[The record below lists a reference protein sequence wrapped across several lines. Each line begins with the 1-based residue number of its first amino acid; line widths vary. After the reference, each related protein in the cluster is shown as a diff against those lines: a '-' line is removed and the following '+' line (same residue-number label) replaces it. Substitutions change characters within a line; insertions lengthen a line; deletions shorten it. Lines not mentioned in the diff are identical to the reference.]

1 MSMRLAW
8 SPLAVAAAF
17 IGLLGLPQ
25 VASAQPGSGPALLQR
40 SGRFVV
46 VHADAAGG
54 SSVRQPMLVDGEQR
68 TPVRVPGDVWID
80 PGATVRLEGTMQDG
94 TLVVADSLTAV
105 TRLAP
110 SPNAA
115 RDVSAAPSVETTAV
129 VLFYFQGQTVGSLPT
144 LPSASSAT
152 ATMNTGTTSIAGY
165 YDEQTY
171 GQVEFQADVYGPVQI
186 AVPPP
191 ASGDCIPGIF
201 SWAQLAMNGLPAL
214 DPSQYKH
221 IVYAFPELPAAVCG
235 WSGLAEVGGSH
246 VWVNGSFS
254 VPVLAHELGHNLG
267 LAHAGGLSCT
277 ASGVPVPVGG
287 SCSIDRVNYGL
298 PQYADPFDA
307 MGNAPVLR
315 QMNMEHKL
323 ALGVLPP
330 SAVQTVVASG
340 VYHLAP
346 MEALGPAVELLRLAK
361 PGGGTYFVEYRWPA
375 GVFDSQGGGIPAG
388 VLVHTESPDM
398 AVPLA
403 PDYGDSDTA
412 LVDMHPDPG
421 FPASQWANAAMSVGQ
436 TFDDAANGISI
447 HVAAQDASG
456 VTLDVTAPIDTRP
469 PSRPGGLS
477 AVASGT
483 SVSLSWTPAGDDFGI
498 ASYSVARDGV
508 AIGSTAVTGFS
519 DGGLTPGATVAYA
532 VTATDTSGNV
542 GLPATVSV
550 TLPDTLP
557 PSAPPGVA
565 AGVGRDGTVRISWDA
580 ATDNVGVVAYRVL
593 RDGTLVAQRVGM
605 AYVDTTPTPG
615 QGPTLTYT
623 VVAVDVAGNIGPP
636 GTARPLRVALL
647 RPLGASRLKVAHARG
662 QALVRVTGVLSD
674 ARAACRLRL
683 GRGAWHRCTI
693 RSGGAFAVKV
703 RGKLARRATLWLRDE
718 LGRVRQQTLRVP

>member
-17 IGLLGLPQ
+17 IGLLALPH
-25 VASAQPGSGPALLQR
+25 VASARPAAGPTLVRLSGQ
-40 SGRFVV
+40 FVV
-46 VHADAAGG
+46 VHADDPDG
-54 SSVRQPMLVDGEQR
+54 SSAQQPMLVDGRRR
-68 TPVRVPGDVWID
+68 TPVHVPGDVWIE
-80 PGATVRLEGTMQDG
+80 PGASVRLEGTMQDG

-105 TRLAP
+105 RQLAP
-110 SPNAA
+110 SPNSS
-115 RDVSAAPSVETTAV
+115 RDVSAAPSTETTAV
-129 VLFYFQGQTVGSLPT
+129 VLFYFQGQTPGSLPT
-144 LPSASSAT
+144 LPGAASAA
-152 ATMNTGTTSIAGY
+152 ATMNTGATSLAGY

-191 ASGDCIPGIF
+191 SSGDCIPGIF
-201 SWAQLAMNGLPAL
+201 SWADQAEAALAGF
-214 DPSQYKH
+214 DPSAYRH
-221 IVYAFPELPAAVCG
+221 VVYAFPKLPSAVCG

-267 LAHAGGLSCT
+267 LAHAGGLTCSAASAT
-277 ASGVPVPVGG
+277 APVGG
-287 SCSIDRVNYGL
+287 ACSIDRVDYAL

-330 SAVQTVVASG
+330 SAVLNVGTTG
-340 VYHLAP
+340 TYHLAP
-346 MEALGPAVELLRLAK
+346 METLGPAVELLRLAK
-361 PGGGTYFVEYRWPA
+361 PGGGTYFVEYRA
-375 GVFDSQGGGIPAG
+375 SMGTFDSGIAPG

-398 AVPLA
+398 SNPFSA
-403 PDYGDSDTA
+403 DYGDSDTA

-421 FPASQWANAAMSVGQ
+421 FSAGQWNNAAMSVGQ
-436 TFDDAANGISI
+436 TFEDAASGISI
-447 HVAAQDASG
+447 Q
-456 VTLDVTAPIDTRP
+456 VTAEDAAGATLAITAPRDTRP
-469 PSRPGGLS
+469 PSRPGTLS

-483 SVSLSWTPAGDDFGI
+483 SVALSWTPAGDDFGV

-508 AIGSTAVTGFS
+508 AIGSTTGMGFS
-519 DGGLTPGATVAYA
+519 DSGLAPGATVAYA

-550 TLPDTLP
+550 TLPDTTP
-557 PSAPPGVA
+557 PSAPA
-565 AGVGRDGTVRISWDA
+565 AVTASIGRDGLVRISWAA

-593 RDGTLVAQRVGM
+593 RDGTLVAQQVGTT
-605 AYVDTTPTPG
+605 YVDTTPRPG
-615 QGPTLTYT
+615 PGSTLTYS

-636 GTARPLRVALL
+636 GSARPLRAALL
-647 RPLGASRLKVAHARG
+647 RPLGATRLKVVRARG
-662 QALVRVTGVLSD
+662 RALVRVTGLLSD
-674 ARAACRLRL
+674 ARAVCRLRID
-683 GRGAWHRCTI
+683 RGAWHSCTVA
-693 RSGGAFAVKV
+693 SGGAFHIKV
-703 RGKLARRATLWLRDE
+703 RARHARKATLRLRDE
-718 LGRVRQQTLRVP
+718 LGRVRQLALRVP